1 MTSEVKAQTRE
12 AQVPKAP
19 AQVEKKEMTVAFIG
33 NPNCGKTTLFNAYT
47 GANLKVANWP
57 GVTVE
62 KVEGAINAHG
72 YHIHLVDLPGTYS
85 LTSYTM
91 EEQVSRNFILS
102 DDVDVIVDVIDAS
115 ALERNLYLTLQLL
128 ELGKPVVVA
137 LNMMDIVEK
146 RGMEIDLHRL
156 PEMLGVPVIP
166 VSALKRRGLSVLLH
180 AAVHH
185 KDHVHPDRLI
195 HNHSDQTNHQHNHH
209 SEFAMVYSDEMED
222 RIDAVRHLL
231 HDKYPDLY
239 NHRWHALKLLE
250 KDPEIAAKYPV
261 DDVHHVLDRSY
272 ETDIITEK
280 YAFIEEI
287 IHEVVVNQASKAAA
301 TDSVDRYLTDKWL
314 GIPIFLGLMW
324 LMFVVVINVGA
335 YPQGWLDTGFSMLGD
350 WCSDVIEDDQL
361 RSLVVDG
368 VIGGVGSVLS
378 FVPLIVLLYLFIS
391 LLEDTGYMARAAF
404 LIDRAMRALGLHG
417 KSFIPMILGFGCNV
431 PGIMAARTLDN
442 EKDRLVTILAC
453 PFMSCGARLPVYT
466 LLIAAFFG
474 ASGHGGTV
482 LFGIYL
488 LGIVISICVALVLRH
503 TTFKGEQE
511 PFVMEMPPY
520 HIPTLKGVLMHMWE
534 RTVLYLKKAGTFILG
549 ASVLVWFL
557 TAYPVDVDYSQD
569 FDAAKDQVTAEM
581 EQKQSDILQSYGLSA
596 IEDNDALNEMYESM
610 VAAADEAA
618 DEADENEADTGNA
631 LNPAAALSSVED
643 QVKDSEN
650 AEDNLFMGKYPQ
662 SFANLQEQNP
672 AVFAQALPLFDAKAD
687 ADDETSKLE
696 DQQNAEKLEQSYAAR
711 LGHFVEPVIAP
722 LGFDWKIGVGLI
734 ACTAAK
740 EVMVS
745 TLGTIYSVGGDDTH
759 ESGLVAYLRDDPDFN
774 QAVALSLMVFVLL
787 YMPCVAAMAVIKR
800 ETGSW
805 KMLLASNGMCLVLS
819 YVLAFVTYHLAL
831 MAGLGA

>member
-1 MTSEVKAQTRE
+1 MENAAKIKIAL
-12 AQVPKAP
+12 A
-19 AQVEKKEMTVAFIG
+19 G
-33 NPNCGKTTLFNAYT
+33 NPNCGKTTIFNNIT
-47 GANLKVANWP
+47 GAKQHVGNYP

-62 KVEGAINAHG
+62 KKEGHRTFNG
-72 YHIHLVDLPGTYS
+72 KDLLFVDLPGTYS
-85 LTSYTM
+85 LTARSLD
-91 EEQVSRNFILS
+91 EVVARN
-102 DDVDVIVDVIDAS
+102 VIINEKPDIIVNVLDAS
-115 ALERNLYLTLQLL
+115 NLERNLYLAAQLV
-128 ELGKPVVVA
+128 ELGRPMVIA
-137 LNMMDIVEK
+137 LNMMDIADRMGIKIDFKKLGQQLGAVVVPLVGSKNIGTKELLDAISGTQTKDLVNAKVDYGPDVEPS
-146 RGMEIDLHRL
+146 IANL
-156 PEMLGVPVIP
+156 
-166 VSALKRRGLSVLLH
+166 
-180 AAVHH
+180 
-185 KDHVHPDRLI
+185 
-195 HNHSDQTNHQHNHH
+195 T
-209 SEFAMVYSDEMED
+209 
-222 RIDAVRHLL
+222 DAIEKMGII
-231 HDKYPDLY
+231 KYPV
-239 NHRWHALKLLE
+239 RWLAVKLLE
-250 KDPEIAAKYPV
+250 NDSDAVEKVRAMEGTQSILALASTLRDSLTSKI
-261 DDVHHVLDRSY
+261 DLDFYFVQCRY
-272 ETDIITEK
+272 Q
-280 YAFIEEI
+280 F
-287 IHEVVVNQASKAAA
+287 A
-301 TDSVDRYLTDKWL
+301 TDVFNKSIINVGSSDSLSDKIDSVLTHRYL
-314 GIPIFLGLMW
+314 GIPIFLALMW

-350 WCSDVIEDDQL
+350 WCSDVIEDEQL

-581 EQKQSDILQSYGLSA
+581 EQKQSDILQYYGLSA

-662 SFANLQEQNP
+662 GFADLQEQNP